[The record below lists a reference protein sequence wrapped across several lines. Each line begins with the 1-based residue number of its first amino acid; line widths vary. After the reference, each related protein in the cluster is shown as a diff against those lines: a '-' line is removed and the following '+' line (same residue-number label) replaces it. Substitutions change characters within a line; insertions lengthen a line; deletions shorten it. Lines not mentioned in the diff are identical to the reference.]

1 MTSEQEGL
9 LQKAS
14 RNIRSAKLLVGD
26 GDFDTAVSR
35 AYYAMFYVAEAL
47 LLSKGLAYSKHSAVI
62 AAFGREFARAGVM
75 SPEFHAHLRAA
86 SEARNISDYQLASH
100 VTEEETAQHI
110 SHAEQLLA
118 AAWEF
123 LKAHP
128 IDQAD
133 Y

>member
-1 MTSEQEGL
+1 MTPEQEGL
-9 LQKAS
+9 LQKAY
-14 RNIRSAKLLVGD
+14 RNIRSARLLLAD

-75 SPEFHAHLRAA
+75 PPEFHAHLRAA
-86 SEARNISDYQLASH
+86 SEARNISDYQLVSH
-100 VTEEETAQHI
+100 VTEEETARHI
-110 SHAEQLLA
+110 SRADSLLA

-123 LKAHP
+123 LPTHP
-128 IDQAD
+128 T
-133 Y
+133 

>member
-1 MTSEQEGL
+1 MVPLRVSITKFEWLPDDPTDFVPSML
-9 LQKAS
+9 WKLPFITTWDDS
-14 RNIRSAKLLVGD
+14 RNRNHPTDSAK
-26 GDFDTAVSR
+26 
-35 AYYAMFYVAEAL
+35 EA
-47 LLSKGLAYSKHSAVI
+47 SKHSAVI